1 MRFNEL
7 NKSNYLLFAIKFY
20 DNPQA
25 VTKSDFEDDLKRI
38 KYIKRLLKRYKNT
51 GELKTHLILNHLTIL
66 FNVFNEATVPL
77 LFYNLESDLWPFI
90 KSFLIFL
97 NRIPEYPK
105 TEIIEVD
112 EDEYCLEQLRK
123 V

>member
-1 MRFNEL
+1 MF
-7 NKSNYLLFAIKFY
+7 
-20 DNPQA
+20 
-25 VTKSDFEDDLKRI
+25 
-38 KYIKRLLKRYKNT
+38 
-51 GELKTHLILNHLTIL
+51 
-66 FNVFNEATVPL
+66 FNEATVPL